1 MKTVRI
7 FFKKTDRLKFIS
19 HLDMT
24 RVMSRLIVKSKIP
37 VWYTEGFNQHVYMNF
52 AVPLSL
58 GFEGVYEVLEI
69 RLIDDNYS
77 NDDCLEALRK
87 AAMSGLEFVAVK
99 DPVIPM
105 KDIAFAEFELDF
117 GDNAANIKDAVTEFL
132 SRDSILCQKKGKK
145 GKIKEIDIIPKISN
159 FSWDNNS
166 LNLVLTAGNEDNLNP
181 TLVMDRFFEE
191 NEELKCFYSVTRT
204 AILDKYLNKFI

>member
-58 GFEGVYEVLEI
+58 GFEGIYEILEI
-69 RLIDDNYS
+69 RLTDDLYS
-77 NDDCLEALRK
+77 NDDCLLALQK
-87 AAMSGLEFVAVK
+87 AAMPGLEFVAVK
-99 DPVIPM
+99 DPVTPM
-105 KDIAFAEFELDF
+105 KDIAFAKFELDF
-117 GDNAANIKDAVTEFL
+117 GDNAAGLTDAVTAFL
-132 SRDSILCQKKGKK
+132 SRESIICQKKGKK
-145 GKIKEIDIIPKISN
+145 GKIKEIDIIPKIDS
-159 FSWDNNS
+159 FSWNNNI
-166 LNLVLTAGNEDNLNP
+166 LTLILTAGNEDNLNP

-191 NEELKCFYSVTRT
+191 NEALKCFYSVTRT
-204 AILDKYLNKFI
+204 AILDKNKNNFL

>member
-7 FFKKTDRLKFIS
+7 FFKKTGRLKFIS

-69 RLIDDNYS
+69 RLVDDNYS
-77 NDDCLEALRK
+77 NDDCLAALQK
-87 AAMSGLEFVAVK
+87 AAMTGLEFVAVK
-99 DPVIPM
+99 DPVKPM
-105 KDIAFAEFELDF
+105 KDIAFAKFELNF
-117 GDNAANIKDAVTEFL
+117 GDKAVGLKDAVTEFL
-132 SRDSILCQKKGKK
+132 SRDSIICQKKGKK
-145 GKIKEIDIIPKISN
+145 GKIKEIDIIPKVNS
-159 FSWDNNS
+159 FCWDNS
-166 LNLVLTAGNEDNLNP
+166 MLTIVLTAGNEDNLNP

-191 NEELKCFYSVTRT
+191 NEALKCFYSVTRT
-204 AILDKYLNKFI
+204 AILDKDKNNFV